1 MTKTVTL
8 ETVPME
14 IKSAKTAKSA
24 KSAKN
29 IATRAY
35 ILVTTEDGGEKM
47 VELKNDRLISALR
60 DCTREIPNLYDR
72 EPVVSIADLFYEL
85 SSLEHE
91 LQYNSRTPGLRDL
104 VNLVR
109 AENQQYLEQVNN
121 MVSRGVLNFAGL
133 RMLLTPGKE
142 IVVHGK
148 HLQGARICDVT
159 YRTSFFGAYLEV
171 EYEYITCTGNK
182 FGIAR
187 DSAQVDAFKGVKD
200 INSLNVTLITDTQKR
215 ELAQRGAAYEKLA
228 VGSHYKQMTGHMEV
242 KKWWYWTPMRATGR
256 IMVDL
261 TTYDQFQEGGRC
273 RRENENNTMATIPA
287 DQLWMTDPYV
297 QGFSFMAKQWGRF
310 AVSDITDIE
319 FRTEAYD
326 QLVMDPEKK
335 AMIRALV
342 EDNSGGFSDIISGKG
357 GGCIFLLHGEPGVGK
372 TLTAESV
379 SELLQRPLYSVAVGE
394 LGTDTEQLEKSLR
407 QILDVA
413 QIWNA
418 VILIDEADIFLEKRG
433 HGDIMRNSCVSVFLR
448 LTEYHQDV
456 MFLTTNRVTEFDPA
470 FYSRISV
477 ALKYD
482 KLTPLNRR
490 QVWQNLLSASGMPT
504 NIDVDKLFVHEI
516 NGRQIKN
523 SIRLARSL
531 AKSQGVEVSTE
542 HLEQVLLMSAQF
554 LEDIK

>member
-1 MTKTVTL
+1 M
-8 ETVPME
+8 
-14 IKSAKTAKSA
+14 
-24 KSAKN
+24 
-29 IATRAY
+29 
-35 ILVTTEDGGEKM
+35 D
-47 VELKNDRLISALR
+47 
-60 DCTREIPNLYDR
+60 
-72 EPVVSIADLFYEL
+72 
-85 SSLEHE
+85 
-91 LQYNSRTPGLRDL
+91 
-104 VNLVR
+104 
-109 AENQQYLEQVNN
+109 
-121 MVSRGVLNFAGL
+121 
-133 RMLLTPGKE
+133 
-142 IVVHGK
+142 
-148 HLQGARICDVT
+148 
-159 YRTSFFGAYLEV
+159 
-171 EYEYITCTGNK
+171 
-182 FGIAR
+182 
-187 DSAQVDAFKGVKD
+187 
-200 INSLNVTLITDTQKR
+200 
-215 ELAQRGAAYEKLA
+215 
-228 VGSHYKQMTGHMEV
+228 V
-242 KKWWYWTPMRATGR
+242 KKWSYWTPMRATGR

-261 TTYDQFQEGGRC
+261 TTYDQFQDGGRM
-273 RRENENNTMATIPA
+273 RRNSENNTMATIPA

-357 GGCIFLLHGEPGVGK
+357 GGCIFLLHGDPGVGK

-394 LGTDTEQLEKSLR
+394 LGTDTAQLEKSLR

-504 NIDVDKLFVHEI
+504 NIDVDKLCVHEI

-554 LEDIK
+554 LEDIKYPCLSCVRETNHLPDILYS